1 MYKKQIEE
9 YFDSHKDE
17 MLKDICDLIRIKSDK
32 GEPKENMP
40 FGEGPAKALE
50 AALKLADSMGFKT
63 KNYDNYVGTVDFN
76 DKEKG
81 LDILG
86 HLDVV
91 PASDEWTVT
100 QPYEPV
106 IKDGKLYGRG
116 SADDKGPSI
125 AALYALKAVKD
136 LGIDLSKNVR
146 LILGTDEECGSSD
159 IEHYYAIE
167 KEAPMTFSPDAEFPV
182 INIEKGRLAPEFTS
196 EFAEDKTLP
205 RVVSVKGGV
214 KANVVPDK
222 AQAVV
227 EGFSLEEVQKYC
239 ADAESKLN
247 VKFTAVEE
255 NGTVVINAK
264 GNGAHAST
272 PENGDNALTAILELV
287 TSMKCADSE
296 GFKKLCSVS
305 KLFAHNDHE
314 GEHLGVKMSDEL
326 SGKLSLAFTMFE
338 YDGTHL
344 SGTFDSRSPICAN
357 DENFTEVVRANL
369 AKEGLIL
376 GTADSD
382 KLNPAHHVSADSDFV
397 RTLLKCYE
405 QYTGLKGECL
415 AIGGGTYVHHLK
427 NGVAFGCA
435 LPGTDNKMHGDD
447 EFAVV
452 DELVVSAKIFT
463 QVIIDLCK

>member
-17 MLKDICDLIRIKSDK
+17 ILKDICDQIRIKSDR

-40 FGEGPAKALE
+40 FGEGPAKALD
-50 AALKLADSMGFKT
+50 AALKLAESMGFKT

-91 PASDEWTVT
+91 PASNEWSVT
-100 QPYEPV
+100 SAYEPV

-125 AALYALKAVKD
+125 VALHALKAVKE

-159 IEHYYAIE
+159 IEHYYAVE

-182 INIEKGRLAPEFTS
+182 INIEKGRLAPEFKST
-196 EFAEDKTLP
+196 FAEDSSLP
-205 RVVSVKGGV
+205 RVLSVNSGV

-222 AQAVV
+222 AEAVV
-227 EGFSLEEVQKYC
+227 EGFSLDEVKAYC
-239 ADAESKLN
+239 AEAESKTN
-247 VKFTAVEE
+247 VAFTFELQGE
-255 NGTVVINAK
+255 NVVINAK
-264 GNGAHAST
+264 GRGAHAST
-272 PENGDNALTAILELV
+272 PANGDNALTAMLSLL

-296 GFKKLCSVS
+296 GFKKLCAVS
-305 KLFAHNDHE
+305 KLFPHNDHE
-314 GEHLGVKMSDEL
+314 GAGLGVKMSDEL
-326 SGKLSLAFTMFE
+326 SGNLSMAFTMFE
-338 YDGTHL
+338 YTTTSL
-344 SGTFDSRSPICAN
+344 CGTFDSRSPICAN

-369 AKEGLIL
+369 AKEGIVL
-376 GTADSD
+376 GTAETD

-415 AIGGGTYVHHLK
+415 AIGGGTYVHHLE

-435 LPGTDNKMHGDD
+435 MPGTDNNMHGND

-452 DELVVSAKIFT
+452 DELITSAKIFT

>member
-17 MLKDICDLIRIKSDK
+17 RLKDICDQIRIKSDR

-50 AALKLADSMGFKT
+50 AALKLAESMGFKT

-91 PASDEWTVT
+91 PASDEWIVT
-100 QPYEPV
+100 KAYEPV

-125 AALYALKAVKD
+125 VALHALKAVKE

-159 IEHYYAIE
+159 IEHYYAVE
-167 KEAPMTFSPDAEFPV
+167 KEAPMTFSPDAEFPL
-182 INIEKGRLAPEFTS
+182 INIEKGRLATDFTS
-196 EFAEDKTLP
+196 DFAEDKTLP
-205 RVVSVKGGV
+205 RVVSVNGGV

-227 EGFSLEEVQKYC
+227 EGFSLEEVKKYC
-239 ADAESKLN
+239 ADAESKTK
-247 VKFTAVEE
+247 VAFTADVE
-255 NGTVVINAK
+255 NGVVVINAK
-264 GNGAHAST
+264 GKGAHASL
-272 PENGDNALTAILELV
+272 PENGDNALTAMLELLS
-287 TSMKCADSE
+287 SMKCADSE
-296 GFKKLCSVS
+296 GFKKLCAVS
-305 KLFAHNDHE
+305 RLFPHNDHLGE
-314 GEHLGVKMSDEL
+314 GLGVKMSDEL
-326 SGKLSLAFTMFE
+326 SGSLSMSFTMFE
-338 YDGTHL
+338 YSTTHL

-357 DENFTEVVRANL
+357 DENFTEVVRANM
-369 AKEGLIL
+369 AKEGLTL

-405 QYTGLKGECL
+405 EYTGLKGECL
-415 AIGGGTYVHHLK
+415 AIGGGTYVHHLE
-427 NGVAFGCA
+427 NGVAFGCSM
-435 LPGTDNKMHGDD
+435 PGTENNMHGND

-452 DELVVSAKIFT
+452 DELITSAKIFT